1 MPNIFWQML
10 AKLLARPAIADWF
23 IAREN
28 NIKFPGPP

>member
-1 MPNIFWQML
+1 MVNFLWRL
-10 AKLLARPAIADWF
+10 VTKLLARPAIASWL